1 MKAKTT
7 KTNSPEKTEA
17 KKDILIKQDGKNVMV
32 HFQTEKA
39 KKAFYNSG
47 GKKSVKDKLKI
58 LSDSIANMVAWA
70 ISHDLTVDSQVKII
84 IKAKG

>member
-1 MKAKTT
+1 M
-7 KTNSPEKTEA
+7 
-17 KKDILIKQDGKNVMV
+17 KDILIKQEKNNTVV
-32 HFQTEKA
+32 VKFQTEKA
-39 KKAFYNSG
+39 KKAFYNSAS
-47 GKKSVKDKLKI
+47 KKTVKEKLTI

>member
-1 MKAKTT
+1 MKAKTQ
-7 KTNSPEKTEA
+7 SPDKAIPT
-17 KKDILIKQDGKNVMV
+17 KDILIKQEKNNTVV
-32 HFQTEKA
+32 VTFQTEKA

-47 GKKSVKDKLKI
+47 GKKSVKDKLEI

>member
-1 MKAKTT
+1 MKAKA
-7 KTNSPEKTEA
+7 KSPQTET
-17 KKDILIKQDGKNVMV
+17 KDILIKQDKNNTVVV

-47 GKKSVKDKLKI
+47 GKKTVKEKLAI
-58 LSDSIANMVAWA
+58 LSSSVSTMVAWA

>member
-1 MKAKTT
+1 MKAKTQSPD
-7 KTNSPEKTEA
+7 KTTPT
-17 KKDILIKQDGKNVMV
+17 KDILIKQEKNNTVV
-32 HFQTEKA
+32 VKFQTEKA

-47 GKKSVKDKLKI
+47 GKKSVKDKLEI
-58 LSDSIANMVAWA
+58 LSDSISNMVAWA